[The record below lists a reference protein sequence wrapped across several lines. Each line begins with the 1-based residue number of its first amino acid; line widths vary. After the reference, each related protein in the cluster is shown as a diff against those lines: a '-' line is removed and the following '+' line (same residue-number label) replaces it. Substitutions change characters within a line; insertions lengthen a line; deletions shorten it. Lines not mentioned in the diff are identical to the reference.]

1 MATPGWRFLR
11 RIAGYTFAIEGD
23 DPLLREVAA
32 ELYSG
37 APAAAGTPQRCF
49 VCQRLEGGFALRC
62 RGRTL
67 ARGATLG
74 GFFQEAEWA
83 LTHEAL
89 LRLGGFFQVHAGAA
103 ARQGRAQL
111 LVAPPESGKT
121 SLTLALALGGWSLL
135 GDEIALV
142 DVPSLRVWACR
153 RDLILRPGTR
163 ALLRPEIAQ
172 VPAFKWAEGNCYFSP
187 RLAGPPPG
195 EPAAV
200 AGLVFPVLR
209 LGAEVE
215 RRPLGR
221 AEAARRLLEQA
232 MNLGDWAA
240 EGVELVGRLVER
252 CPAVELVFGDAREAA
267 AALSEVPVM
276 AKAQVRKAGPGKS
289 TGPEGAA
296 GSGLGIGSRGRV
308 Q

>member
-1 MATPGWRFLR
+1 MTAPAWRYLR
-11 RIAGYTFAIEGD
+11 RIADYTFAIEGD
-23 DPLLREVAA
+23 DPELREVAA

-37 APAAAGTPQRCF
+37 ASAEGGRPQARF
-49 VCQRLEGGFALRC
+49 VCKRLEEGFALGC
-62 RGRTL
+62 RGRLVARGQTL
-67 ARGATLG
+67 A

-89 LRLGGFFQVHAGAA
+89 LRLGHFFQVHAGSV

-111 LVAPPESGKT
+111 LVGPPESGKT
-121 SLTLALALGGWSLL
+121 SLTLALALRGWSLL

-142 DVPSLRVWACR
+142 DALSLKIWTCR

-163 ALLRPEIAQ
+163 ALLVSEMAQ

-187 RLAGPPPG
+187 RLAGPRPEEG
-195 EPAAV
+195 AELV
-200 AGLVFPVLR
+200 GLVFPVLR
-209 LGAEVE
+209 LGAGVE
-215 RRPLGR
+215 WRSLGR

-240 EGVELVGRLVER
+240 VGVELVGRLVER

-267 AALSEVPVM
+267 ESISE
-276 AKAQVRKAGPGKS
+276 
-289 TGPEGAA
+289 
-296 GSGLGIGSRGRV
+296 I
-308 Q
+308 